1 VTYQFVPSLNIIF
14 QSTPSFLTP
23 VPTSAS
29 PSTTSA
35 SSLLESGIAC
45 PAPTDGP
52 ACAPF
57 EFGEGVGPKA
67 LSEGERLGD
76 GGGNA
81 RDGRRAI
88 GLRDLGVAGL
98 GEPRLGVVL

>member
-1 VTYQFVPSLNIIF
+1 MIYQFVPNLNINF

-29 PSTTSA
+29 PSMTSA
-35 SSLLESGIAC
+35 SSLLENGIAC
-45 PAPTDGP
+45 PAPADGP
-52 ACAPF
+52 ACVPF
-57 EFGEGVGPKA
+57 EYETGTGTGA
-67 LSEGERLGD
+67 LSEGERLGE

-98 GEPRLGVVL
+98 WELRLGVVL